1 MSTTTNTVPSLLKIN
16 TSVFAD
22 KGNSSVLAENIVAA
36 WRKRHPDGQVV
47 TRDLAASPV
56 PHLDAARIVA
66 LNTPVADRTAEQAA
80 VVADSDALIA
90 ELKAADTVVLGLP
103 MYNFGVPS
111 QLKAY
116 LDHLARAGVTFRYT
130 EKGPEGLIG
139 DRHLIVAAARGGIHL
154 GTPSDSQTAFVK
166 TFFNFIGIQNIE
178 FVYVEG
184 LAYSAEHKS
193 KAFEQAQVE
202 IEKLAA

>member
-1 MSTTTNTVPSLLKIN
+1 MNNTIPTLLQIN
-16 TSVFAD
+16 TSLFAD
-22 KGNSSVLAENIVAA
+22 KGNSSVLADNIVAA
-36 WRKRHPDGQVV
+36 WRRKHPTGQVV
-47 TRDLAASPV
+47 VRDLAGSPV
-56 PHLDAARIVA
+56 PHLDAARVIA
-66 LNTPVADRTAEQAA
+66 LNTPAADRSAEQAA
-80 VVADSDALIA
+80 IVAESDALIA
-90 ELKAADTVVLGLP
+90 ELKSADTVVLGLP

-130 EKGPEGLIG
+130 ETGPEGLIG

-154 GTPSDSQTAFVK
+154 GLPSDSQTAFVK

-184 LAYSAEHKS
+184 LAYSAEHKA
-193 KAFEQAQVE
+193 KAFEQAQAE